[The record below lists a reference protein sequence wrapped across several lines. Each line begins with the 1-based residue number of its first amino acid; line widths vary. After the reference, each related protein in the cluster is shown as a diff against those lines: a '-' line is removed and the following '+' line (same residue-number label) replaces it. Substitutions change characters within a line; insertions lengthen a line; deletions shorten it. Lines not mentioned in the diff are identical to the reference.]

1 MNPGALVR
9 VNMMAKHNKAWTRQ
23 WGDDTIIREEVYMF
37 IGYFT
42 HPFYGSKMAMLLGP
56 QGLTEI
62 QVDWVKEI
70 Q

>member
-1 MNPGALVR
+1 VNPGALVR

-23 WGDDTIIREEVYMF
+23 WGDETIIREEVYML
-37 IGYFT
+37 IGYFA

-56 QGLTEI
+56 QGMTEI